1 MQFHNSLSKFDVFS
15 LNVRGIRDQIK
26 RRSVF
31 SFLKEQKA
39 YIHFYKKR
47 ILSQM
52 IKKSGKKNGVARC
65 FSRMAQSIARVC
77 VF

>member
-1 MQFHNSLSKFDVFS
+1 MQLHNSLSKFDVFS

-31 SFLKEQKA
+31 SFLKDQKA
-39 YIHFYKKR
+39 YTYFYKKH
-47 ILSQM
+47 ILNQM
-52 IKKSGKKNGVARC
+52 MKKSRKKNGVARY